1 MPTISIMTYTD
12 PSGPPHMHVAE
23 DLTSQI
29 DGYRFAFNVSQVYI
43 PNSLEVVYNGVVYTK
58 ENDYSETG
66 ATEFTFVSDDP
77 FPPEV
82 GCPLVV
88 SYRRLP

>member
-1 MPTISIMTYTD
+1 VT
-12 PSGPPHMHVAE
+12 E

-29 DGYRFAFNVSQVYI
+29 DGYLLAFNVSQEYI
-43 PNSLEVVYNGVVYTK
+43 PSSLEVIYNGVLYTK
-58 ENDYSETG
+58 DNDYSETG
-66 ATEFTFVSDDP
+66 LTEFTFVDDDP